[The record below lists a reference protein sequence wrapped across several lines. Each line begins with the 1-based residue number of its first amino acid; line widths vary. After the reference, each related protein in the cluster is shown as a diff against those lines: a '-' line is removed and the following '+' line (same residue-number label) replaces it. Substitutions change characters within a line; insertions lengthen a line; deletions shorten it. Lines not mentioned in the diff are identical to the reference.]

1 MFVANY
7 IDRVNVGFVEK
18 YLKADL
24 GLDAAAYGLGA
35 GLFFVGYAVFEVPSN
50 LLLER
55 VGARIWLARITV
67 SWGIVAASMAFV
79 GSATQFHWLRF
90 ALGAA
95 EAGFFP
101 GVIYYFTRWLPA
113 AERGK
118 AVAIFLSGSAIASVL
133 SGPLSGAL
141 LKLSWFGFNGWRTML
156 LVEGLFSVVV
166 GVFAWFWLDSV
177 PRDARWLSDGEKD
190 ALETTLAAEQHA
202 RGEPRRGKSGAVAL
216 LRDPQIALF
225 CGVYLAIQLTLYAAT
240 FWLPKIIRKMGDL
253 SDLQVGFLNSI
264 PWTVAILGM
273 YLAAIASARHRMPQA
288 WVSAARVVAGVGM
301 FLSTT
306 GGPIFAFVAICFASL
321 GFKSAAS
328 LFWPIPQAYLDAR
341 VAAPLLALVNSVGNL
356 GGFVAP
362 TVFGWLEKRTGSV
375 AGGLYGLT
383 ATSFLAAGLV
393 LFARAKPRP
402 IV

>member
-50 LLLER
+50 MLLER
-55 VGARIWLARITV
+55 VGARVWLARITV

-79 GSATQFHWLRF
+79 GSVTQFHWLRF

-141 LKLSWFGFNGWRTML
+141 LQLSWFGFNGWRTML
-156 LVEGLFSVVV
+156 LAEGLFSVVV
-166 GVFAWFWLDSV
+166 GVFAWFWLDSL
-177 PRDARWLSDGEKD
+177 PRDARWLSEGEKD
-190 ALETTLAAEQHA
+190 ALETTLAAEQQA
-202 RGEPRRGKSGAVAL
+202 RGEPRRGKSRVVAR

-253 SDLQVGFLNSI
+253 SDLQVGFLNSV

-273 YLAAIASARHRMPQA
+273 YLAAIASARHRLPQA
-288 WVSAARVVAGVGM
+288 WVSAALMVAGVGM

-306 GGPIFAFVAICFASL
+306 GGPVFAFVAICFAAL

-362 TVFGWLEKRTGSV
+362 TVFGWLEKHTGSV
-375 AGGLYGLT
+375 TGGLYGL
-383 ATSFLAAGLV
+383 AVTSFLAAGLV

-402 IV
+402 TA